1 MSLLPLAAGGKEGE
15 MAKEKI
21 PDQKLKALCNEI
33 RDRIDRWNL
42 LKTQGGSDPFWEDG
56 MNMNLVRN
64 QVVFCRE
71 EVKKICDRNDIPLPE
86 EYWVSVPPKVP
97 DYYMAKPKE
106 IEKNARRALERYE
119 ADKNYQWLKT
129 CNIST
134 NTKKAVGYQNVMSVV
149 DHLKEA
155 IKKNDLVAM
164 RRYSDSRYDL
174 ERFVLCRRKIEEALA
189 EEDEGQ
195 MELFDFI

>member
-1 MSLLPLAAGGKEGE
+1 
-15 MAKEKI
+15 MAKEKRFG
-21 PDQKLKALCNEI
+21 QKLLKLREEI
-33 RDRIDRWNL
+33 KDQIDRWNT
-42 LKTQGGSDPFWEDG
+42 LKTQGGSDPCWADG
-56 MNMNLVRN
+56 VNMNLVR
-64 QVVFCRE
+64 QHVITYKKEMEKICRE
-71 EVKKICDRNDIPLPE
+71 NSLSLPE

-119 ADKNYQWLKT
+119 ADKNYQWLKA

-134 NTKKAVGYQNVMSVV
+134 NTKKAVGYQNVMRVV
-149 DHLKEA
+149 DCLKEA

-164 RRYSDSRYDL
+164 RRHSDPVYGL

>member
-1 MSLLPLAAGGKEGE
+1 
-15 MAKEKI
+15 MAKKKRFG
-21 PDQKLKALCNEI
+21 QKLLKLREEI
-33 RDRIDRWNL
+33 IDQIDRWNT
-42 LKTQGGSDPFWEDG
+42 LKTQGGSDPAWADG
-56 MNMNLVRN
+56 VNMNLVR
-64 QVVFCRE
+64 QHVIAYKKEMEKICRE
-71 EVKKICDRNDIPLPE
+71 NSLSLPE

-134 NTKKAVGYQNVMSVV
+134 NKKKAVGYQNVMSVV
-149 DHLKEA
+149 DRLEED

-164 RRYSDSRYDL
+164 RRHSDSRYNL
-174 ERFVLCRRKIEEALA
+174 ERFALCRRKIEEALA
-189 EEDEGQ
+189 EEHKGQ